1 MVAMAMRD
9 EDIVDPA
16 EVFPQPLGVTDKHI
30 TGSCIKQDS
39 MLLRLE
45 KDRKAVLRFV
55 SRVAGPVI

>member
-16 EVFPQPLGVTDKHI
+16 EVFSQPLRVTDKHAA
-30 TGSCIKQDS
+30 GSRIEQDV

-45 KDRKAVLRFV
+45 KDRKAVLRFE
-55 SRVAGPVI
+55 SGVAGPVI